1 MTVHFDPATLRQ
13 IAELATRRRV
23 TRSAIIEAAVA
34 SFMSPD
40 GPDRLEAAL
49 SRRLDRLTRQA
60 ERMERNIAIGNE
72 AVALYVRLW
81 LTNTAQLP
89 EGQQAAANAKGRER
103 YDRFIEALGRRLAK
117 GRMLADEI
125 VLDVDGSHANPPDP

>member
-60 ERMERNIAIGNE
+60 DRLERNVAIGNE
-72 AVALYVRLW
+72 AVALHVRLW

-89 EGQQAAANAKGRER
+89 EAQQAAANAKGRER
-103 YDRFIEALGRRLAK
+103 YDRFLEALGRRVAK

-125 VLDVDGSHANPPDP
+125 VVDVDGNPASPPDP